1 MINYNGQFES
11 KKDVTVNNLPAGAYV
26 GKILGAKVETQNIG
40 GRDIE
45 RLIIQLDVTEGEY
58 KDHYVKTY
66 EAAKGGQYPAKFKGV
81 LRLNIPKAGDQYEGM
96 NKRILQGAAWALEE
110 SNKGYH
116 WDWDE
121 SKLKGLSVGFSVREA
136 DYLIED
142 ADGIRTGTTTE
153 IVRLESVQDVKNGEA
168 KPVKKRELKEEQK
181 RKLEEYNR
189 QINQPKSLF
198 TAVDEELPF

>member
-1 MINYNGQFES
+1 MINYGGEFES
-11 KKDVTVNNLPAGAYV
+11 KKDVAVSNLPAGAYV

-40 GRDIE
+40 GRDID
-45 RLIIQLDVTEGEY
+45 RLILQMDVTEGEY
-58 KDHYVKTY
+58 TNHYQKIY
-66 EAAKGGQYPAKFKGV
+66 EAAKGGQFPAKYKGV
-81 LRLNIPKAGDQYEGM
+81 LRLNIPKAGDQYESM
-96 NKRILQGAAWALEE
+96 NKRILQGAAWALEQ

-153 IVRLESVQDVKNGEA
+153 IVRLESVDEVRSGNV
-168 KPVKKRELKEEQK
+168 KPVRRRELKADQK
-181 RKLEEYNR
+181 AKLEEYNR
-189 QINQPKSLF
+189 KTAQNF
-198 TAVDEELPF
+198 TAVEVDDELPF

>member
-1 MINYNGQFES
+1 MINYNGNFES
-11 KKDVTVNNLPAGAYV
+11 KKDVATANLPAGAYV

-45 RLIIQLDVTEGEY
+45 RLVLQMDVTEGEY
-58 KDHYVKTY
+58 TNHYQKLY
-66 EAAKGGQYPAKFKGV
+66 EAAKGGQYPAKYKGV
-81 LRLNIPKAGDQYEGM
+81 LRLNIPKAGDQYESM

-136 DYLIED
+136 DFLIED
-142 ADGIRTGTTTE
+142 TQGIRAGTTTE
-153 IVRLESVQDVKNGEA
+153 IVRLESVDEVRSGKVKLI
-168 KPVKKRELKEEQK
+168 KKRELKEEQK
-181 RKLEEYNR
+181 RKLEAYNEATA
-189 QINQPKSLF
+189 KGF
-198 TAVDEELPF
+198 TAVEGADDELPF

>member
-1 MINYNGQFES
+1 MINYGGEFES
-11 KKDVTVNNLPAGAYV
+11 KKDVAVSNLPAGAYV

-40 GRDIE
+40 GRDID
-45 RLIIQLDVTEGEY
+45 RLILQMDVTEGEFAN
-58 KDHYVKTY
+58 HYQKIY
-66 EAAKGGQYPAKFKGV
+66 EAAKGGQFPAKYKGV
-81 LRLNIPKAGDQYEGM
+81 LRLNIPKAGDQYESM
-96 NKRILQGAAWALEE
+96 NKRILQGAAWALEQ

-153 IVRLESVQDVKNGEA
+153 IVRLESVEEVRSGNVKLI
-168 KPVKKRELKEEQK
+168 KRRELKEEQK
-181 RKLEEYNR
+181 KKLEEYNKATA
-189 QINQPKSLF
+189 QTF
-198 TAVDEELPF
+198 TAVEVDDELPF

>member
-1 MINYNGQFES
+1 MISYNGNFES
-11 KKDVTVNNLPAGAYV
+11 KKDVATANLPAGAYG

-40 GRDIE
+40 GRDID
-45 RLIIQLDVTEGEY
+45 RLILQMDVTDGEY
-58 KDHYVKTY
+58 ANHYQKIY
-66 EAAKGGQYPAKFKGV
+66 EAAKGGQFPAKYKGV
-81 LRLNIPKAGDQYEGM
+81 LRLNIPKAGDQYEAM
-96 NKRILQGAAWALEE
+96 NKRILQGAAWALEQ

-153 IVRLESVQDVKNGEA
+153 IVRLESVEEVRSGNVKPI
-168 KPVKKRELKEEQK
+168 KRRELKEEQK
-181 RKLEEYNR
+181 RKLEEYNKKTA
-189 QINQPKSLF
+189 QNF
-198 TAVDEELPF
+198 TAVEVDDELPF